1 VIALGCFPRRTLSV
15 AALSVALAVPA
26 WGQADSVERFYKGNQ
41 VRLIGSA
48 GPGSGYSAWTRFI
61 GQYLG
66 RHLPGEP
73 AVVVQY
79 MAGAGGLI
87 AANYMYSLASRD
99 GREIASL
106 AREAPALS
114 LMHAPGVRYDS
125 LKLNWLGTPT
135 SESNICVAG
144 KNAPIKT
151 LDDLYSKEMVVGT
164 DGIGSGM
171 HMFPVA
177 LNALVHTRFKVI
189 DGYSDSGVVL
199 LAIDRGEIH
208 GACQSAETLL
218 HARGDAIRSGDL
230 RVVLQGGMQPNPKFP
245 GVPFVLDLAKNEP
258 QRLALRFL
266 YSSQTFG
273 RPYVA
278 PPEVPPERVAALRQ
292 AFTDMFRDK
301 DFLAD
306 AAKQDYD
313 INPISGEDMT
323 ALIAELAKTPKPIID
338 EVAALIEPQSSK

>member
-1 VIALGCFPRRTLSV
+1 VSTIRRFPRLA
-15 AALSVALAVPA
+15 AALSIALMVPVWA
-26 WGQADSVERFYKGNQ
+26 QAESPVERFYKGNQ

-66 RHLPGEP
+66 RHIAGEP

-87 AANYMYSLASRD
+87 AANYMYSVAGRD

-114 LMHAPGVRYDS
+114 LMHAAGVRYDS

-135 SESNICVAG
+135 SESNVCVVG
-144 KNAPIKT
+144 RNAPIKT
-151 LDDLYSKEMVVGT
+151 LDDLYTKEMVVGT
-164 DGIGSGM
+164 DGVGSGM

-177 LNALVHTRFKVI
+177 LNALVHTKFKVI
-189 DGYSDSGVVL
+189 DGYSDSGLVL

-218 HARGDAIRSGDL
+218 HARGDAIRSGNL

-245 GVPFVLDLAKNEP
+245 GVPFVLDLAKNEE

-266 YSSQTFG
+266 YSSQMFG

-278 PPEVPPERVAALRQ
+278 PPDVPPERVAALRK

-301 DFLAD
+301 DSLAD
-306 AAKQDYD
+306 AARQDYD
-313 INPISGEDMT
+313 VNPISGEDMT
-323 ALIAELAKTPKPIID
+323 ALIEKLAKTPAPIID
-338 EVAALIEPQSSK
+338 EVAALIEPQSAK

>member
-1 VIALGCFPRRTLSV
+1 MTRRCLGLLGALVL
-15 AALSVALAVPA
+15 LAVLA
-26 WGQADSVERFYKGNQ
+26 ARAEAESAVEQFYKGNQ

-61 GQYLG
+61 GQHLG
-66 RHLPGEP
+66 RHLPGAP

-79 MAGAGGLI
+79 MGGAGGLI
-87 AANYMYSLASRD
+87 AANYMYSLAGRD

-114 LMHAPGVRYDS
+114 LMNAPGVRYDS

-135 SESNICVAG
+135 SESNLCVVG
-144 KNAPIKT
+144 KDAPVRT
-151 LDDLYSKEMVVGT
+151 PEDLYSKELVMGT

-171 HMFPVA
+171 HIFPVA

-218 HARGDAIRSGDL
+218 HARGDAIRSGQL
-230 RVVLQGGMQPNPKFP
+230 RVVLQGGMKPNPKFP
-245 GVPFVLDLAKNEP
+245 GVPFVLDLARNEEEK
-258 QRLALRFL
+258 LALQFL
-266 YSSQTFG
+266 YSTQTFG
-273 RPYVA
+273 RPYAA
-278 PPEVPPERVAALRQ
+278 PPEVPPERVAALRR
-292 AFTDMFRDK
+292 AFMEMFRDQE
-301 DFLAD
+301 FLAE
-306 AAKQDYD
+306 ASKLDYD
-313 INPISGEDMT
+313 VNPISGEDMT
-323 ALIAELAKTPKPIID
+323 AMIGELAKTPRQVI
-338 EVAALIEPQSSK
+338 ERVSALVAPQVPK